1 MVSLPDNPMLKVLLP
16 ATFLLA
22 MTSSDAQSQSQFPQA
37 EISNGKITA
46 KLYLPDA
53 EHGYYRGTRFDWSGS
68 ISSLK
73 TAHHEYFGQWFP
85 KYDPKLHDSIVGPVE
100 EFIKNDTSIGYGED
114 KTGGTFIRIGVGI
127 VRKPAGETKYER
139 FKTYEIVDPGKWS
152 VKRGADWIAFTHD
165 LTGSASGLGGYG
177 YRYTKTIRLKKNQ
190 DVMVIEHSLKNTGSK
205 PIATSQYNHNFF
217 VMDAKPSGPGNR
229 VQFAFPLK
237 AEQFNSAGAVEV
249 RGKELVYLKELAQ
262 GQSAYGEFTGFGKSA
277 SDYDIRVEH
286 GNAGAGV
293 HITGNLPLSKLV
305 FWSIQSTFCPEAYVD
320 INVAPGA
327 ELKWAYN
334 YEFYDLPA
342 AASK

>member
-1 MVSLPDNPMLKVLLP
+1 MLKVLLP

-152 VKRGADWIAFTHD
+152 VKRGTDWIAFTHD

-286 GNAGAGV
+286 GKAGAGV

-320 INVAPGA
+320 MNVAPGA

>member
-1 MVSLPDNPMLKVLLP
+1 MLKVLLP

-22 MTSSDAQSQSQFPQA
+22 MTSSNAQSQSQFPQA

-152 VKRGADWIAFTHD
+152 VKRGTDWIAFTHD

-217 VMDAKPSGPGNR
+217 VMDAMPSGPGNR

-286 GNAGAGV
+286 GKAGAGV

>member
-1 MVSLPDNPMLKVLLP
+1 MLKVLLP

-22 MTSSDAQSQSQFPQA
+22 MTSSNAQSQSQFPQA

-152 VKRGADWIAFTHD
+152 VKRGTDWIAFTHD
-165 LTGSASGLGGYG
+165 LTGSASGLGGYA

-249 RGKELVYLKELAQ
+249 RGKELVYLKELAP

-286 GNAGAGV
+286 GKADAGV

>member
-1 MVSLPDNPMLKVLLP
+1 MLKVLLP

-22 MTSSDAQSQSQFPQA
+22 MTSSNAQSQSQFPQA

-68 ISSLK
+68 ISSLR

-152 VKRGADWIAFTHD
+152 VKRGTDWIAFTHD

-249 RGKELVYLKELAQ
+249 RGKELVYLKELAP

-286 GNAGAGV
+286 GKADAGV